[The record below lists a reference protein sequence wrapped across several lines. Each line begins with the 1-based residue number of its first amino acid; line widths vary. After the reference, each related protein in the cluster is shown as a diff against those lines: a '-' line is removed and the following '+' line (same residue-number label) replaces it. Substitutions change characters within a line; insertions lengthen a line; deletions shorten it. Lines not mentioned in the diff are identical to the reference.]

1 MKGLLYTLFF
11 LLVVAGVCA
20 LTCPDKNAHS
30 EVLEDSLNT
39 ELLNEL
45 NLEEGSWLGVLS
57 TAVGSS
63 LGGWYLENQLTVEDY
78 FVCSVGYLTF
88 DEEPEA
94 VSVGVLN
101 RVFVIEREEK

>member
-45 NLEEGSWLGVLS
+45 NLEEGSWLGDLS

-88 DEEPEA
+88 DEEPET
-94 VSVGVLN
+94 VSVGILN